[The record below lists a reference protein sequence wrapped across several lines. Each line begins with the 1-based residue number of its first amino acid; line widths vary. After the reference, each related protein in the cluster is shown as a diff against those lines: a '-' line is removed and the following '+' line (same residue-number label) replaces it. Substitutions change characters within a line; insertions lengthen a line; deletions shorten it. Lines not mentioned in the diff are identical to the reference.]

1 MATELAEFLA
11 DQLRAMGH
19 ITTKR
24 MFSGAGVW
32 CDGLMFA
39 LIIADTIYLKAD
51 DTNRG
56 DFEAEGMSPFTYQ
69 GKARRVSLGYWRL
82 PERLLDEPDE
92 LIDWAR
98 KALAAARKAAA
109 GKAKSAPKP
118 RRRVNPRA

>member
-51 DTNRG
+51 DANRG
-56 DFEAEGMSPFTYQ
+56 DFEAEGTGPFTYQ
-69 GKARRVSLGYWRL
+69 GKGRMVEVGYWRL

-109 GKAKSAPKP
+109 DKAKSRPKP
-118 RRRVNPRA
+118 RRRIHPRA